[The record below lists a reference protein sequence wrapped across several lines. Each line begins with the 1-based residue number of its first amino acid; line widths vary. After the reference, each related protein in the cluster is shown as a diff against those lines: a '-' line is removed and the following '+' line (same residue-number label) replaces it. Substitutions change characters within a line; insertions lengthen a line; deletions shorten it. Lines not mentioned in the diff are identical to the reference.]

1 MKLNIRMKLIT
12 ICLILLALPI
22 LIIGMISYNSAKNSL
37 DELGATGLKNNVKMA
52 TQMIDLLNKEVEKG
66 NLSLEE
72 AQEQVKEKLLGKLQE
87 DGKRSIDTQ
96 VDMGEYG
103 YFFVLDEEGMAIAHP
118 AREGE
123 NLNDSQTPDGTFS
136 TREIVQT
143 AKSGGGFV
151 HFDFEL
157 PKDPDRIEP
166 KITYTEQDP
175 YWGWV
180 IASSSYMMDFNS
192 KAVHL
197 LTVLFI
203 VLGISL
209 AVGIIIIFLFSNH
222 LSNPIKLVTREV
234 AKVADGD
241 LRGEKIRINNRDEIG
256 ELAAYFNQM
265 TDNLREMIK
274 QVSNTSMQV
283 AATSEQL
290 SASSEETSKSVEQ
303 VADSIQ
309 EIAAGADTQVAK
321 TAEANEVV
329 SAISSNIAYIV
340 KNAECASKTS
350 YQTSEMAEN
359 GNEVITK
366 TIAHMNMIQNKTA
379 STANM
384 MNTLGDKSKEID
396 KIVSMIT
403 AVAEQTNLLALN
415 AAIEA
420 ARAGEHGKGFAVV
433 ADEVRKLAEQSRDA
447 ANQIGRLIQDI
458 QQNINQSVTA
468 MNEGRISVDEGIQLV
483 NDAGD
488 SFEGI
493 VEAVQKVTGQ
503 IEEVSTAV
511 HDMSQGTESMVTT
524 INETAKVAEDSAL
537 FTQNIAAVAEE
548 QNASMEEIASVSD
561 LLAKMAEELQ
571 ESIKTFKI

>member
-1 MKLNIRMKLIT
+1 MKLSIRTKLIT
-12 ICLILLALPI
+12 ICFILLALPI
-22 LIIGMISYNSAKNSL
+22 LIVGMVSYNSAKNSL
-37 DELGATGLKNNVKMA
+37 DELGAIGLKNNVIMA

-72 AQEQVKEKLLGKLQE
+72 AQEQVKEKLLGKLQG

-103 YFFVLDEEGMAIAHP
+103 YFFVLDEEGMAVAHP
-118 AREGE
+118 AKEGE

-136 TREIVQT
+136 TREIIQT
-143 AKSGGGFV
+143 AKNGGGFV
-151 HFDFEL
+151 HFDFAL

-175 YWGWV
+175 HWGWV

-192 KAVHL
+192 KAAHL
-197 LTVLFI
+197 LIVLFI

-222 LSNPIKLVTREV
+222 LLNPIKLVTKEV

-241 LRGEKIRINNRDEIG
+241 LRADKIQIRNKDEIG

-265 TDNLREMIK
+265 TGNLKEMIK

-447 ANQIGRLIQDI
+447 ANQIGSLIQDI